1 MRTLL
6 LGAILVP
13 AALAIAD
20 ARPRARVAQDDRDAE
35 IDDDESDGPEAQSY
49 LPLKLDELIEVAVRL
64 SPDVV
69 RAKIDRVATKDAAEG
84 ARRDQA
90 WIAQTSAEM
99 KRSALAEN
107 VDAPPFS
114 IVAENTVSGAVGL
127 GRNLPTGGNVQL
139 QAGVQR
145 QNIEYNV
152 ISRLRDTNTSA
163 AQNPAG
169 TDPNGNPYDFLLRN
183 TTSLRATLKQPLSR
197 GFGPSVALAPE
208 RKADLYAS
216 EATIKAQL
224 AAEEMVR
231 DLVVGYWDLA
241 QSSYEVDVR
250 AQALELAQKQDQLTH
265 EQMRAGAVPAT
276 ALNAVTYEIQIRQ
289 EALLRAQLELEQ
301 RSLELRRKSGLEL
314 GRREVL
320 MRPADAFA
328 LGDDE
333 FDVDEML
340 QRSHAA
346 NRKLA
351 TLQLEKKIADVE
363 VDVAQDQVKPQLDL
377 TFSGAL
383 IGDGDSAGTSIGA
396 IGDSY
401 EVTVGLQ
408 MSFELSGA
416 ARKARDAARAKKRRL
431 DVDREDLERQ
441 IDTQVVT
448 AVHQVTSARTR
459 VALAEKA
466 IAVAEENARAERASF
481 MVARTTNFN
490 VMQRQGELIEA
501 RLRRGAAV
509 ADYHKAVAQLQFL
522 SGIILDQYRVDVKP
536 RGEGRLLSKRDR
548 RRVARGDEE

>member
-84 ARRDQA
+84 ERRDQA

-328 LGDDE
+328 LG
-333 FDVDEML
+333 
-340 QRSHAA
+340 A
-346 NRKLA
+346 NGGSR
-351 TLQLEKKIADVE
+351 
-363 VDVAQDQVKPQLDL
+363 
-377 TFSGAL
+377 
-383 IGDGDSAGTSIGA
+383 
-396 IGDSY
+396 
-401 EVTVGLQ
+401 
-408 MSFELSGA
+408 
-416 ARKARDAARAKKRRL
+416 
-431 DVDREDLERQ
+431 
-441 IDTQVVT
+441 
-448 AVHQVTSARTR
+448 
-459 VALAEKA
+459 
-466 IAVAEENARAERASF
+466 
-481 MVARTTNFN
+481 
-490 VMQRQGELIEA
+490 
-501 RLRRGAAV
+501 
-509 ADYHKAVAQLQFL
+509 
-522 SGIILDQYRVDVKP
+522 
-536 RGEGRLLSKRDR
+536 
-548 RRVARGDEE
+548 